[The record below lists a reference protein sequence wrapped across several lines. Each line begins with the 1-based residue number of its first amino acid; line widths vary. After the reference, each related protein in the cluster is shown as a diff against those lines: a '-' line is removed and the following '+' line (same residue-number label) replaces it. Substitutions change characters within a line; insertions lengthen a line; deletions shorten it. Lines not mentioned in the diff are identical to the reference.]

1 MVLDRQIE
9 AVLELMKGQ
18 PAIDIL
24 TVEEARALA
33 VLPEDVEPV
42 GRVENLT
49 ISSPDGDLP
58 VRLYLPEGAGPFPAL
73 IYFHGGG
80 WVLGSIEEHDAF
92 CRILVNRAGCA
103 VLSVGYRLAPEN
115 PFPAAVDDAYASA
128 VWLTEHGA
136 GLGIDPTRIALG
148 GDSAG
153 GTLAT
158 VACYLARDRGPRIAG
173 QLLICP
179 GTVIDYDSPSRSELA
194 NGPFMTSAEL
204 AWFYNH
210 YLPNPADR
218 TDVRAAPLLNDDLAG
233 LPPALVLS
241 AEYDPLRDED
251 RAYAERLREA
261 GVPTI
266 YSEYPGVIHNW
277 VLFGL
282 HIDAAVKGI
291 EEIARWLRST
301 LRIAQG

>member
-1 MVLDRQIE
+1 MPLDPQIE
-9 AVLELMKGQ
+9 EALELMKGQ
-18 PAIDIL
+18 PAIDTL

-33 VLPEDVEPV
+33 VLPEEVEPV
-42 GRVENLT
+42 GRVEDLT
-49 ISSPDGDLP
+49 IPGPGGALP
-58 VRLYLPEGAGPFPAL
+58 ARLYLPEGDGPFPAL

-80 WVLGSIEEHDAF
+80 WVLGSIEGHDAF
-92 CRILVNRAGCA
+92 SRILVNRAGCA

-115 PFPAAVDDAYASA
+115 PFPAAVDDAYAST
-128 VWLTEHGA
+128 VWLAKNGA
-136 GLGIDPTRIALG
+136 DLGIDPTRIAVG

-158 VACYLARDRGPRIAG
+158 VAAYLARDRGPQIVG

-179 GTVIDYDSPSRSELA
+179 GTVIDYDAPSRSELA
-194 NGPFMTSAEL
+194 DGPFMTSGEL
-204 AWFYNH
+204 AWFYHH

-218 TDVRAAPLLNDDLAG
+218 TDPRAAPLLNDDLAG

-251 RAYAERLREA
+251 HAYADRLREA

-282 HIDAAVKGI
+282 QIDAAVKGV
-291 EEIARWLRST
+291 EEIAGWLRSV
-301 LRIAQG
+301 LAIKED